1 MTKKCYQIDKNMI
14 AKKRYSRYNVREG
27 RFCTNRKEKDM
38 GIKQITDPDYRA
50 YGRVLTGE
58 IKVDALI
65 EALNKKDA
73 PADDVVYVPSVA
85 EFESLSEAKEVQA
98 SFFGGVPMQIGYC
111 NGTNNK
117 LNAVEYHRSSEFG
130 IASTDLI
137 LLLGKQQDISDD
149 FTYETKNIEAFFVPA
164 GTVYEMYA
172 TTLHYAPCSVDGKP
186 FRNIVIL
193 PKETNWDVDFT
204 MLGAKEDKLLTAKNK
219 WLIAHKDANIEGAFN
234 GLIGENTTI

>member
-1 MTKKCYQIDKNMI
+1 
-14 AKKRYSRYNVREG
+14 
-27 RFCTNRKEKDM
+27 M
-38 GIKQITDPDYRA
+38 GIKQITDSDYRA
-50 YGRVLTGE
+50 YGRVLTGA
-58 IKVDALI
+58 IKTDDLI
-65 EALNKKDA
+65 AELNKKDA
-73 PADDVVYVPSVA
+73 PADSVVYYPSIP
-85 EFESLSEAKEVQA
+85 EFEALSEAKDVQN
-98 SFFGGVPMQIGYC
+98 SFFGGIPIQIGYC

-137 LLLGKQQDISDD
+137 LLIGKQQDIKDD

-193 PKETNWDVDFT
+193 PKGTNYDVDFK
-204 MLGAKEDKLLTAKNK
+204 LSGAKEDKLLTATNK
-219 WLIAHKDANIEGAFN
+219 WLIAHTDAAIDGAFN